1 MSPALAEPKLSPEGT
16 ETVCTLNGR
25 VLVFSL
31 PLILA
36 NLIIV
41 RLYFCKKK
49 KKKKSVVLVHS
60 FLTANEAEHL
70 FLVFVP
76 S

>member
-16 ETVCTLNGR
+16 KTVCTLNGR

-31 PLILA
+31 PLTLA

-41 RLYFCKKK
+41 RLYFCK